1 MNLEEL
7 KSAWQAYD
15 LKLQTSQLLTE
26 KLVVGIIR
34 ERSRSRVAQIRREN
48 RFFFV
53 LLVFELVILGAVF
66 TGNPFDFTYTMQ
78 FAPFAFLAIG
88 ILMALWTVFKSQM
101 ILETDM
107 NSTTL
112 GAFLKKVIREYEKNK
127 KFESWFGIIMLV
139 SGCFTVLS
147 FLPKKLE
154 KMSLQAALID
164 TAIPIGIC
172 LLIYFLAFKLGA
184 FKNPKSAGFKE
195 DLQELEA
202 LSAELEQLN

>member
-26 KLVVGIIR
+26 KLIVGMIR
-34 ERSRSRVAQIRREN
+34 DRSKSRVSQIRKEN
-48 RFFFV
+48 KFFFILLIFE
-53 LLVFELVILGAVF
+53 LLVLGAVF
-66 TGNPFDFTYTMQ
+66 TGNPFDFTHTMQ
-78 FAPFAFLAIG
+78 FVPFALLAVG
-88 ILMALWTVFKSQM
+88 ILMALWTVYKSQM

-107 NSTTL
+107 NDTTL

-127 KFESWFGIIMLV
+127 RFEGWFGIIMLA
-139 SGCFTVLS
+139 SGCLTVLS

-154 KMSLQAALID
+154 KMSLQSALLD
-164 TAIPIGIC
+164 TAIPIAIC
-172 LLIYFLAFKLGA
+172 LSVYFMAFKLGA
-184 FKNPKSAGFKE
+184 FKNAKSAGFKE

-202 LSAELEQLN
+202 LSAELELTA